1 VIRAVHDDIAER
13 LSPMLSSRLRTPC
26 RLTVA
31 SLEMVSGSELVEQVE
46 ARAVA
51 TVIETGLL
59 GAPIVWTFPSRTSA
73 VVVDLLLGG
82 TGRDDASGR
91 ALTDIEIQVIG
102 RLVEQC
108 LPPMS
113 AAWREL
119 VALRTR
125 VAAVHSDPEAPPAIA
140 AEEPTLRI
148 EMGVA
153 LGDLDLQAAVWVP
166 NGVLTAALRGLEPA
180 ASTGAAG
187 ASWTAGGTPALDV
200 EVIRSVPVDVAVA
213 FSPVRMTPAAILAL
227 GVGDVIRLQPT
238 DQPLELSAG
247 DIRIGWVRPAQHAGR
262 TACQVLALEQPR
274 SAAPPRG

>member
-1 VIRAVHDDIAER
+1 VIRAVHEDLAER

-31 SLEMVSGSELVEQVE
+31 SLEMVSGSELVEEVDAQ
-46 ARAVA
+46 AVA
-51 TVIETGLL
+51 TVIDTGLL
-59 GAPIVWTFPSRTSA
+59 GAPLVWTFPSRTSA

-102 RLVEQC
+102 RLAEQC
-108 LPPMS
+108 LPSVS
-113 AAWREL
+113 AAWRDL
-119 VALRTR
+119 VLLRTR
-125 VAAVHSDPEAPPAIA
+125 IAAVHADPEAPPAIA

-148 EMGVA
+148 ELGIA
-153 LGDLDLQAAVWVP
+153 LGDLSLAGALWVP
-166 NGVLTAALRGLEPA
+166 NGVLTAALRRLEPTA
-180 ASTGAAG
+180 APSTPA

-200 EVIRSVPVDVAVA
+200 DVIRSVPVDVAVT
-213 FSPVRMTPAAILAL
+213 FPPVRMTPAAILAL
-227 GVGDVIRLQPT
+227 GVGDVIRLHPT

-274 SAAPPRG
+274 SHARPRA